1 MRDIVIMLIVLG
13 GLPLILARPW
23 TGILF
28 WSWLGYMNPH
38 RLSWGFAYDFPFSQV
53 VAAATLLGLLFTR
66 DRRGIPMSVLTVVWL
81 LFVAWMTLTTTL
93 ALDGAVAWPAWE
105 RAIKIQVFALL
116 TIMLIRTRERL
127 IALVWV
133 IALSVGF
140 YGFKGG
146 LFVLRGGGESL
157 VWGPPGTFLGDNNAL
172 ALAIIMIMPML
183 WFLFGNAR
191 TRLVRVGLGMAIL
204 ACCASVLGSHSRGAA
219 IAGGVMLLFL
229 WLKGSR
235 KLLIALGLVLSLP
248 VLVVNMP
255 DSWFERMETVST
267 FEQDDSAMGR
277 IRAWRFGV
285 EMARG
290 RLVGGGFDSFTEQ
303 NYRRFAPDITRE
315 IVERGDGRFQDAH
328 SIYFK
333 VLGEHGFVGLAL
345 FLLVGFTAYRSGSAV
360 LRAVRDRPDLKW
372 AGDLAAMMQV
382 SMVGY
387 AVGGAFLGLSYF
399 DLYYHLVA
407 VIVVLKAIVAEKAVP
422 AAVGGEHD
430 MLDAIR
436 APVGSRPAGT

>member
-1 MRDIVIMLIVLG
+1 MRDIVVTLIVLG

-53 VAAATLLGLLFTR
+53 VAAATLLGLLFAR
-66 DRRGIPMSVLTVVWL
+66 DRRGIPMSLLTLVWL
-81 LFVAWMTLTTTL
+81 LFMAWMTLTTAL

-105 RAIKIQVFALL
+105 RTIKIQVFALL

-127 IALVWV
+127 LALVWV

-157 VWGPPGTFLGDNNAL
+157 VWGPPGTFFGDNNAL

-183 WFLFGNAR
+183 WFLFGHAR
-191 TRLVRVGLGMAIL
+191 TRAGRIGLGL
-204 ACCASVLGSHSRGAA
+204 AMLTCCTSVLGSHSRGAA
-219 IAGGVMLLFL
+219 IAGAMMLLFL

-235 KLLIALGLVLSLP
+235 KLLIALGMVLALP
-248 VLVVNMP
+248 FLVVNMP

-277 IRAWRFGV
+277 IRAWRFGI
-285 EMARG
+285 EMALARP
-290 RLVGGGFDSFTEQ
+290 VGGGFDSFTEP

-345 FLLVGFTAYRSGSAV
+345 FLLLGLAAYRSGSAV
-360 LRAVRDRPDLKW
+360 IRAVRDRPDLSW

-407 VIVVLKAIVAEKAVP
+407 VIVVLKAIVAEEAVL
-422 AAVGGEHD
+422 AAVAGPGD
-430 MLDAIR
+430 TTDATP
-436 APVGSRPAGT
+436 ATASSRTVAS